1 MRGKGG
7 TGFVDINGLDRLLF
21 LIFLVIFLF
30 QHPIKKKWW
39 IALVVSLVCLFS
51 LIGSMLTGA
60 KWMQWIYLFYPIFLL
75 FSVKLDERR
84 NRNRQDKPKTEEKIA
99 PVKKTY
105 RRKRYSGPPKTVKRE
120 NVSKSLIFR

>member
-30 QHPIKKKWW
+30 QHPFQKKWW
-39 IALVVSLVCLFS
+39 ISLAVTLACLLC

-60 KWMQWIYLFYPIFLL
+60 KWMQWIYLFYPFFLL
-75 FSVKLDERR
+75 LSVRLDERR
-84 NRNRQDKPKTEEKIA
+84 NRNRQERPKPEEKKA

-105 RRKRYSGPPKTVKRE
+105 RRKR
-120 NVSKSLIFR
+120 